1 MDISAFCKIIKILYL
16 NEFGRWGQHVI
27 CRRDRLDML
36 YFTIEFDWPT
46 SLTVW
51 VMIKKPILRSNSLN
65 FFAPIGFSGKV
76 DFLKIALINPFVN
89 RFQIGLLIRRGHVTI
104 EISHHSDIDIST
116 FHSRL
121 FRVIGFFR
129 YAPKISLIRP
139 KFFLL
144 FFLSCWYFE

>member
-16 NEFGRWGQHVI
+16 NKFGRWGRHVI
-27 CRRDRLDML
+27 CLRDRLDML
-36 YFTIEFDWPT
+36 YFTTEFDWPT

-65 FFAPIGFSGKV
+65 FFAHIGFSGKV
-76 DFLKIALINPFVN
+76 DFFKIALINPFMN
-89 RFQIGLLIRRGHVTI
+89 RFQKGLLIPRGHSTF
-104 EISHHSDIDIST
+104 EITHHSDIDISK

-139 KFFLL
+139 KFFSL
-144 FFLSCWYFE
+144 FFLSWWCFE